1 MDEAQ
6 TTLYSR
12 HCILHLEKEQR
23 ETCVMILL
31 LHVNAKS
38 YQNHE
43 SYQQLKVE
51 R

>member
-23 ETCVMILL
+23 ETCVMIYY
-31 LHVNAKS
+31 VNAK
-38 YQNHE
+38 YLKNHE

-51 R
+51 K